1 MVLNIE
7 CFYLPE
13 LHQNRNLKAS
23 SKWFDLNPLKKFV
36 DLVPEEIAMLLMFEN
51 ILLQKMKVF
60 LNCYLSV

>member
-13 LHQNRNLKAS
+13 LHQNRNSKAS